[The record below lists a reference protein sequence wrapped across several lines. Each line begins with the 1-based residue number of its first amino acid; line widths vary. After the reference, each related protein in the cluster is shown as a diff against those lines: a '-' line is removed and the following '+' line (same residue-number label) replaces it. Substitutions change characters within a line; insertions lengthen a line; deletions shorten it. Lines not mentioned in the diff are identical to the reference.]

1 MSGPVPV
8 VLVAGYLGSGK
19 TTMLN
24 HVLRRNRGIRLG
36 VVVND
41 FGSIDIDSM
50 LVAGQVDSVIGLGN
64 GCLCCAVDSEDLD
77 EMLGTLTGPNSPVD
91 AVVIEA
97 SGLAEPR
104 ALIRMVLG
112 SAHPGVRYGG
122 LVVVVDAVNMTDSVE
137 RHPDLAQHLAFA
149 DLVVVNK
156 SDLVGDDGRAR
167 MLDLVRRHA
176 PGAPVVVT
184 DHGRVDVALLLD
196 PPERTDDDAPRQLSL
211 DDLLR
216 EDDHDHGHAAGHDH
230 EHLHDA
236 YRSVAVETSRYVD
249 PRALIALL
257 EDPPAGL
264 YRSKGFVRFTT
275 GRGRFLVQTVG
286 RHIVIERAPARG
298 TTALVFLGAG
308 MDDDV
313 DAVLQGVVRDRPA
326 TDEEMLVIY
335 RYLRNQG
342 I

>member
-1 MSGPVPV
+1 MPGPVPV

-36 VVVND
+36 VIVND

-77 EMLGTLTGPNSPVD
+77 EMLGTLTGPSSPVD

-112 SAHPGVRYGG
+112 SSHAGVRYGG

-156 SDLVGDDGRAR
+156 SDLVGDDGRAS
-167 MLDLVRRHA
+167 MVNLVRRHA
-176 PGAPVVVT
+176 PGAPVVIT
-184 DHGRVDVALLLD
+184 EHGRVDVALLLD
-196 PPERTDDDAPRQLSL
+196 PPERTEDDGPRQLSL

-216 EDDHDHGHAAGHDH
+216 EDDHDHDAHH
-230 EHLHDA
+230 EHLHDT
-236 YRSVAVETSRYVD
+236 YRSVAVETTRYVD

-275 GRGRFLVQTVG
+275 GRGRFLLQTVG
-286 RHIVIERAPARG
+286 RHIVIERAPTRG
-298 TTALVFLGAG
+298 STALVFLGAG

-313 DAVLQGVVRDRPA
+313 DAAIQGVVRDRPA
-326 TDEEMLVIY
+326 TDEEMLVVH
-335 RYLRNQG
+335 RYLREQG